1 MLFILSAIWGSAF
14 IAIKVSLNFFSPV
27 SVASYRLIV
36 ATIFLFIF
44 YIIGKYKTSLN
55 KTDLIML
62 IFVGVV
68 GNFLPFYLISWS
80 EQHIQSST
88 AGILMGVGPILTL
101 ILSHFFTK
109 DDRFTYSKLISIS
122 IGFIGVLFIF
132 EIDTLFNFGT
142 ANSLQLFSKF
152 LIIIAALVYMI
163 SNIVAYNTLKHID
176 SFSITFFATL
186 FGAMVS
192 VPFLLYSETIQP
204 SYINFNALLP
214 ILYLGIFPTAL
225 AFQLRY
231 HITKTS
237 GPVFLSYVAYL
248 IPIFAL
254 IWGFVLLSEEIYLNS
269 IIQSLKYRSHISF
282 LKRFLKAHDYVVL
295 KILQLL
301 LALLELCLN

>member
-14 IAIKVSLNFFSPV
+14 IAIKVSLNYFSPV

-36 ATIFLFIF
+36 ASIFLLIF
-44 YIIGKYKTSLN
+44 YIIGKYKSSLN
-55 KTDLIML
+55 RTDLIML
-62 IFVGVV
+62 LFVGVV

-122 IGFIGVLFIF
+122 IGFVGVLFIF

-152 LIIIAALVYMI
+152 LIIIAALGYMI

-186 FGAMVS
+186 FGALVS

-204 SYINFNALLP
+204 SYINFSALLP

-269 IIQSLKYRSHISF
+269 IIGITL
-282 LKRFLKAHDYVVL
+282 
-295 KILQLL
+295 ILFGVYIGKK
-301 LALLELCLN
+301 N

>member
-14 IAIKVSLNFFSPV
+14 IAIKISLNYFSPV

-36 ATIFLFIF
+36 ASIFLLIF

-55 KTDLIML
+55 RTDLIML
-62 IFVGVV
+62 LFVGVV

-109 DDRFTYSKLISIS
+109 DDRFTYSKFISIS

-152 LIIIAALVYMI
+152 LIIIAALGYMI

-186 FGAMVS
+186 FGALVS

-204 SYINFNALLP
+204 SYINFSALLP

-269 IIQSLKYRSHISF
+269 IIGITL
-282 LKRFLKAHDYVVL
+282 
-295 KILQLL
+295 ILFGVYIGKK
-301 LALLELCLN
+301 N

>member
-14 IAIKVSLNFFSPV
+14 IAIKISLNYFSPV

-36 ATIFLFIF
+36 ASIFLLIF

-55 KTDLIML
+55 RTDLIML
-62 IFVGVV
+62 LFVGVV

-152 LIIIAALVYMI
+152 LIIIAALGYMI

-186 FGAMVS
+186 FGALVS
-192 VPFLLYSETIQP
+192 IPFLIYSETVQP
-204 SYINFNALLP
+204 SYINFSALLP

-269 IIQSLKYRSHISF
+269 IIGITL
-282 LKRFLKAHDYVVL
+282 
-295 KILQLL
+295 ILFGVYIGKK
-301 LALLELCLN
+301 N

>member
-14 IAIKVSLNFFSPV
+14 IAIKISLNYFSPV

-36 ATIFLFIF
+36 ASIFLLIF
-44 YIIGKYKTSLN
+44 YIIGKYKSSLN
-55 KTDLIML
+55 RTDLIML
-62 IFVGVV
+62 LFVGVV

-152 LIIIAALVYMI
+152 LIIIAALGYMI

-186 FGAMVS
+186 FGALVS
-192 VPFLLYSETIQP
+192 VPFLIYSETIQP
-204 SYINFNALLP
+204 SYINFSALLP

-269 IIQSLKYRSHISF
+269 IIGITL
-282 LKRFLKAHDYVVL
+282 
-295 KILQLL
+295 ILFGVYIGKK
-301 LALLELCLN
+301 N

>member
-14 IAIKVSLNFFSPV
+14 IAIKVSLNYFSPV

-36 ATIFLFIF
+36 ASIFLLIF

-55 KTDLIML
+55 RTDLIML
-62 IFVGVV
+62 LFVGVV

-152 LIIIAALVYMI
+152 LIIIAALGYMI

-186 FGAMVS
+186 FGALIS

-231 HITKTS
+231 HITKSS

-269 IIQSLKYRSHISF
+269 IIGITL
-282 LKRFLKAHDYVVL
+282 VL
-295 KILQLL
+295 FGVYIGKK
-301 LALLELCLN
+301 N

>member
-14 IAIKVSLNFFSPV
+14 IAIKISLNYFSPV

-36 ATIFLFIF
+36 ASIFLLIF
-44 YIIGKYKTSLN
+44 YIIGKYKSSLN
-55 KTDLIML
+55 RTDLIML
-62 IFVGVV
+62 LFVGVV

-142 ANSLQLFSKF
+142 ANSLQLLSKF
-152 LIIIAALVYMI
+152 LIIIAALGYMI

-186 FGAMVS
+186 FGALVS

-204 SYINFNALLP
+204 SYINFSALLP

-254 IWGFVLLSEEIYLNS
+254 IWGFVLLAEEIYLNS
-269 IIQSLKYRSHISF
+269 IIGITL
-282 LKRFLKAHDYVVL
+282 
-295 KILQLL
+295 ILFGVYIGKK
-301 LALLELCLN
+301 N

>member
-14 IAIKVSLNFFSPV
+14 IAIKISLNYFSPV

-36 ATIFLFIF
+36 ASIFLLIF

-55 KTDLIML
+55 RTDLIML
-62 IFVGVV
+62 LFVGVV

-152 LIIIAALVYMI
+152 LIIIASLGYMI

-186 FGAMVS
+186 FGALVS

-204 SYINFNALLP
+204 SYINFSALLP

-269 IIQSLKYRSHISF
+269 IIGITL
-282 LKRFLKAHDYVVL
+282 
-295 KILQLL
+295 ILFGVYIGKK
-301 LALLELCLN
+301 N

>member
-1 MLFILSAIWGSAF
+1 MLLILSAIWGSAF
-14 IAIKVSLNFFSPV
+14 IAIKVSLEYFAPV
-27 SVASYRLIV
+27 SVASYRLII
-36 ATIFLFIF
+36 ASIFLLIF
-44 YIIGKYKTSLN
+44 YIIGQYKTLLS
-55 KTDLIML
+55 KKDLLML

-80 EQHIQSST
+80 EQFIQSST

-101 ILSHFFTK
+101 VLSHFLTK
-109 DDRFTYSKLISIS
+109 DDRINSVKLISI
-122 IGFIGVLFIF
+122 IVGFIGVLFIF
-132 EIDTLFNFGT
+132 EIDSLFSFQSS
-142 ANSLQLFSKF
+142 NSIQLISKF
-152 LIIIAALVYMI
+152 LIIIAALGYMI

-186 FGAMVS
+186 FGALIS
-192 VPFLLYSETIQP
+192 IPFLIFSEFNQP
-204 SYINFNALLP
+204 SYFSIKSILP

-254 IWGFVLLSEEIYLNS
+254 IWGFILLSEKIYLSS
-269 IIQSLKYRSHISF
+269 IVGITL
-282 LKRFLKAHDYVVL
+282 
-295 KILQLL
+295 ILMGVYIGRKNQ
-301 LALLELCLN
+301 

>member
-14 IAIKVSLNFFSPV
+14 IAIKVSLNYFSPV

-36 ATIFLFIF
+36 ASIFLLIF
-44 YIIGKYKTSLN
+44 YIIGKYKSSLN
-55 KTDLIML
+55 RTDLIML
-62 IFVGVV
+62 LFVGVV

-152 LIIIAALVYMI
+152 LIIIAALGYMI

-192 VPFLLYSETIQP
+192 VPFLLYSEAIQP
-204 SYINFNALLP
+204 SYINFTALLP

-269 IIQSLKYRSHISF
+269 IIGITF
-282 LKRFLKAHDYVVL
+282 
-295 KILQLL
+295 ILFGVYIGKK
-301 LALLELCLN
+301 N

>member
-14 IAIKVSLNFFSPV
+14 IAIKISLNYFSPV

-36 ATIFLFIF
+36 ASIFLLIF

-55 KTDLIML
+55 RTDLIML
-62 IFVGVV
+62 LFVGVV

-122 IGFIGVLFIF
+122 IGFVGVLFIF

-152 LIIIAALVYMI
+152 LIIIAALGYMI

-186 FGAMVS
+186 FGALIS

-269 IIQSLKYRSHISF
+269 IIGITL
-282 LKRFLKAHDYVVL
+282 
-295 KILQLL
+295 ILFGVYIGKK
-301 LALLELCLN
+301 N

>member
-14 IAIKVSLNFFSPV
+14 IAIKISLNYFSPV

-36 ATIFLFIF
+36 ASIFLLIF
-44 YIIGKYKTSLN
+44 YLIGKYKSSLN
-55 KTDLIML
+55 RTDLIML
-62 IFVGVV
+62 LFVGVV

-142 ANSLQLFSKF
+142 ANSLQLLSKF
-152 LIIIAALVYMI
+152 LIIIASLGYMI

-186 FGAMVS
+186 FGALIS

-269 IIQSLKYRSHISF
+269 IIGITL
-282 LKRFLKAHDYVVL
+282 
-295 KILQLL
+295 ILFGVYIGKK
-301 LALLELCLN
+301 N